1 MLKRKS
7 KRVLSIVLAVAM
19 IVGLFPI
26 AAFAEDG
33 VEKVATAEE
42 LSTALSEDSITTIVL
57 AQDINVDS
65 QLTVKGSHVLDLGSH
80 TLTSQVNQ
88 HAILVKSSANLTVQ
102 NGTLVLDTETSD
114 IAAINSESAST
125 VTLAANATINS
136 DKAGILCGN
145 DKSKVDSKATLNV
158 YGKIACNDVGVWSY
172 GGQNTITIDGATI
185 DSCYFGV
192 YQNGSAGG
200 STITIKNSTISDT
213 YDTQTETG
221 CGVYIANSNDK
232 PVQTLIIENSII
244 H

>member
-26 AAFAEDG
+26 AAFADNGTTTVSDG
-33 VEKVATAEE
+33 TDLKE
-42 LSTALSEDSITTIVL
+42 ALTDNTTSTIVL
-57 AQDINVDS
+57 SQDIIVDE
-65 QLTVKGSHVLDLGSH
+65 QLTVNGSHVLDLGSH
-80 TLTSQVNQ
+80 TLTSQVDQ

-102 NGTLVLDTETSD
+102 NGTLVLDTETPD

-145 DKSKVDSKATLNV
+145 DKSKVDSKATLKV
-158 YGKIACNDVGVWSY
+158 YGKIDCKDVGVWSY

-200 STITIKNSTISDT
+200 STILINTK
-213 YDTQTETG
+213 
-221 CGVYIANSNDK
+221 IA
-232 PVQTLIIENSII
+232 V
-244 H
+244 

>member
-33 VEKVATAEE
+33 VKTVATAEE
-42 LSTALSEDSITTIVL
+42 LSIALNEDSTTTIVL
-57 AQDINVDS
+57 AQNIDVDE
-65 QLTVKGSHVLDLGSH
+65 QLTVNGSHVLDLGSH
-80 TLTSQVNQ
+80 TLTSKVNQ
-88 HAILVKSSANLTVQ
+88 HAILVKSNANLTVQ

-158 YGKIACNDVGVWSY
+158 YGKIDCNDVGVWSY

-200 STITIKNSTISDT
+200 STILINTK
-213 YDTQTETG
+213 
-221 CGVYIANSNDK
+221 IA
-232 PVQTLIIENSII
+232 V
-244 H
+244 